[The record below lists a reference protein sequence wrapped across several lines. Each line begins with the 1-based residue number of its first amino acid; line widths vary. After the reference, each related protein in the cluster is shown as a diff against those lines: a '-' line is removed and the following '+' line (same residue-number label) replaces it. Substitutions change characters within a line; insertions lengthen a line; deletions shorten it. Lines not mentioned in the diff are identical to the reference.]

1 MTLFGA
7 CKYQAK
13 CAVHVVEKACVP
25 CTLRDVDMMHFIYDS
40 HDAACAQC
48 FVVYVLKDNAH
59 IK

>member
-1 MTLFGA
+1 MILHKQTLFVDDLRFGA

-25 CTLRDVDMMHFIYDS
+25 CTLRDVNMMHFIYDS

-48 FVVYVLKDNAH
+48 
-59 IK
+59 